1 MTPDPIFKGTVMK
14 RFYILL
20 AFVLIAT
27 AGLTVAAQSPQVSFT
42 PVTDEMLWKPS
53 PNDWLTWRRTLDS
66 WGYSPL
72 NEIDRNNVSRLKM
85 IVVARHRQRPHAG
98 GDAARLQRHDVHPQP
113 RRHHHGDGRP
123 DR

>member
-1 MTPDPIFKGTVMK
+1 MK
-14 RFYILL
+14 RFYILF
-20 AFVLIAT
+20 AFLLIAV
-27 AGLTVAAQSPQVSFT
+27 AGLGVAAQTQQQSFT

-72 NEIDRNNVSRLKM
+72 NEVEPQQRVAAEDDL
-85 IVVARHRQRPHAG
+85 VARHRQRPHAG
-98 GDAARLQRHDVHPQP
+98 GDAARLQRHDVHPES